1 MANLANVLKEE
12 IGTLARRELRRQT
25 ADVDKSM
32 ARCERDIA
40 ALKREIEALERE
52 LSSLRSPRP
61 APTVASKKK
70 KSTPASPRGQ
80 AASKGSATSAS
91 AKPSSR
97 GQFSG
102 EALKAHRERVGLS
115 ADNYGKLIGVSGL
128 SIYNWEQG
136 KARPRRSSA
145 DAWTAIRRIG
155 KREAAKR
162 LTALETP
169 EAKSDSKQTPAE
181 K

>member
-1 MANLANVLKEE
+1 MASLANALKEE

-25 ADVDKSM
+25 ADVNKSM

-40 ALKREIEALERE
+40 ALKREVEALERE

-61 APTVASKKK
+61 APTVARKK
-70 KSTPASPRGQ
+70 KSGPASPKGQ
-80 AASKGSATSAS
+80 AASKGTAASAS
-91 AKPSSR
+91 PKPSSH

-102 EALKAHRERVGLS
+102 EALKAHRERLGLS
-115 ADNYGKLIGVSGL
+115 ADNYGRLIGVSGL

-136 KARPRRSSA
+136 KARPRKSSV
-145 DAWTAIRRIG
+145 DAWSAIRRID
-155 KREAAKR
+155 KREAAQR
-162 LTALETP
+162 LASLEAAEP
-169 EAKSDSKQTPAE
+169 KSESKQTPAE

>member
-12 IGTLARRELRRQT
+12 VGTLARRELRRQT

-32 ARCERDIA
+32 ARCERGIA
-40 ALKREIEALERE
+40 ALKREVEALERE

-61 APTVASKKK
+61 APTVARKK
-70 KSTPASPRGQ
+70 KSGPASPKGQ
-80 AASKGSATSAS
+80 AASKGSAAPAS

-97 GQFSG
+97 GQFFG

-145 DAWTAIRRIG
+145 DTWIAIRRIG

-162 LTALETP
+162 LAALEAP
-169 EAKSDSKQTPAE
+169 EAKSDSKQTPTE

>member
-1 MANLANVLKEE
+1 MASLANVLKEE
-12 IGTLARRELRRQT
+12 VGTLARRELRRQT

-40 ALKREIEALERE
+40 ALKREVEALKRE
-52 LSSLRSPRP
+52 LSSLRSPQP
-61 APTVASKKK
+61 APTVARKKK
-70 KSTPASPRGQ
+70 GGPASPQGQ
-80 AASKGSATSAS
+80 AASKGSAASAS
-91 AKPSSR
+91 AEPSRR

-115 ADNYGKLIGVSGL
+115 ADNYGKLLGVSGL

-136 KARPRRSSA
+136 KARPRKSSA
-145 DAWTAIRRIG
+145 DAWAAIRRIG
-155 KREAAKR
+155 KREAAQR
-162 LTALETP
+162 LAALETP
-169 EAKSDSKQTPAE
+169 EAKSEPKQTPAE

>member
-1 MANLANVLKEE
+1 MASLANVLKEE

-40 ALKREIEALERE
+40 ALKREVEALEHE

-61 APTVASKKK
+61 APTIARKK
-70 KSTPASPRGQ
+70 KSVLASSKGQ
-80 AASKGSATSAS
+80 AASKGSAASAS
-91 AKPSSR
+91 AKTSSR

-102 EALKAHRERVGLS
+102 EALKAHRERLGLS
-115 ADNYGKLIGVSGL
+115 AANYGKLIGVSEL

-145 DAWTAIRRIG
+145 DVWAAIRRIG
-155 KREAAKR
+155 KREVAKR
-162 LTALETP
+162 LAAIETP
-169 EAKSDSKQTPAE
+169 EAKSQSKQTPAE

>member
-32 ARCERDIA
+32 ARCERDIV
-40 ALKREIEALERE
+40 ALKREVEALERE

-61 APTVASKKK
+61 APTVTSKKK
-70 KSTPASPRGQ
+70 NVLASSKGQ
-80 AASKGSATSAS
+80 AASKGSVASAS
-91 AKPSSR
+91 SKPSLR

-102 EALKAHRERVGLS
+102 EALKAHRERLGLS
-115 ADNYGKLIGVSGL
+115 GANYGKLIGVSEL

-136 KARPRRSSA
+136 KARPRKSSV

-155 KREAAKR
+155 KREAAQR
-162 LTALETP
+162 LASLKAAES
-169 EAKSDSKQTPAE
+169 KSESKQAPAE